1 MNYDFVN
8 SAHGFQ
14 IVIHL
19 CIISCALLLGS
30 TLRSK
35 IHFLQKYLIPA
46 PMIGGLFLFFF
57 YNYLAKYL
65 DLSPAITVLKTVV
78 LENGEIVKK
87 EVSVS
92 FLEELMFHLLNIS
105 FIAMQLRIPVKKEKA
120 QRKGTLWANVTA
132 LLAEYGLQCTLGLL
146 AAALLLKSLLPGS
159 AVSLGLTL
167 CLGFELGPGQA
178 QSMAQVWEGSSY
190 NVVNASDVGLTMAAI
205 GFVIGSV
212 VGVILI
218 NRAAKKGWLSAE
230 YVEKLRNRKV
240 GNGFFRSK
248 EDRVASSYL
257 TTASESMDTF
267 TLHLALI
274 LFTYLLSFLVL
285 AGLEW
290 LVRRFIGGKV
300 VEAIT
305 GLWGINFVVSM
316 LCAILVR
323 KVIIAAHAEHVID
336 NHTCNRIDG
345 IAVDITVAAC
355 LGAIQVAAIQQYW
368 LTILV
373 LTVIGIGITC
383 FLTPWFCSRLFGDYS
398 FMRFLMIFGTA
409 NGTLPTALS
418 LLRVVDPDFETP
430 VAQEYANSTGI
441 MFVFALPILALV
453 NWPANGRVWPFVG
466 ITSAYVLISFLLYL
480 KLAGKRAF
488 AKGGYFYMP
497 SDEAKN

>member
-1 MNYDFVN
+1 MNYVH
-8 SAHGFQ
+8 SAHDFT
-14 IVIHL
+14 IVIHI
-19 CIISCALLLGS
+19 CVIACALLLGS

-35 IHFLQKYLIPA
+35 IGFLRKYLIPA

-57 YNYLAKYL
+57 YNYVAKYL
-65 DLSPAITVLKTVV
+65 G
-78 LENGEIVKK
+78 LETGRV
-87 EVSVS
+87 
-92 FLEELMFHLLNIS
+92 FLEELMFHLLNVS
-105 FIAMQLRIPVKKEKA
+105 FIAMQLRIPVKKEKV
-120 QRKGTLWANVTA
+120 QRKGALWSNVTA

-146 AAALLLKSLLPGS
+146 VVIILFRKLLPGS
-159 AVSLGLTL
+159 SVAIGLTL

-178 QSMAQVWEGSSY
+178 ESMAKVWEGAPY
-190 NVVNASDVGLTMAAI
+190 NVAHAGSVGLTMAAI

-218 NRAAKKGWLSAE
+218 NRAAKKGWLSSD

-240 GNGFFRSK
+240 GTGFFK
-248 EDRVASSYL
+248 LKKDRVATSYQ

-274 LFTYLLSFLVL
+274 FFTYLISFLVL

-290 LVRRFIGGKV
+290 IVATFVGGKV
-300 VEAIT
+300 LEAVN

-323 KVIIAAHAEHVID
+323 RTLIAAHAEHVID
-336 NHTCNRIDG
+336 NQTCNRIDG
-345 IAVDITVAAC
+345 IAVDFTVAAC
-355 LGAIQVAAIQQYW
+355 LGAIEIAAIRQYW
-368 LTILV
+368 APILA
-373 LTVIGIGITC
+373 LTVVGVGITC
-383 FLTPWFCSRLFGDYS
+383 FLTPWFCSRLFKDFS

-418 LLRVVDPDFETP
+418 LVRVVDPDFETP

-441 MFVFALPILALV
+441 MFIFALPILALV
-453 NWPANGRVWPFVG
+453 NWPAKGNVWPFVG
-466 ITSAYVLISFLLYL
+466 ITAAYVVIAFVLYL

-497 SDEAKN
+497 EEEQN

>member
-1 MNYDFVN
+1 MNYIHSSHDFT
-8 SAHGFQ
+8 

-19 CIISCALLLGS
+19 CIIACALILGS

-35 IHFLQKYLIPA
+35 IKVLQKYLIPA
-46 PMIGGLFLFFF
+46 PMIGGVFLFFF
-57 YNYLAKYL
+57 YNYI
-65 DLSPAITVLKTVV
+65 SPMLN
-78 LENGEIVKK
+78 LETGTF
-87 EVSVS
+87 

-105 FIAMQLRIPVKKEKA
+105 FIAMQLRIPAKKEKA
-120 QRKGTLWANVTA
+120 QRKGTLWSNVTA

-146 AAALLLKSLLPGS
+146 AAILILKAFLPGS
-159 AVSLGLTL
+159 SVAIGLTL

-178 QSMAQVWEGSSY
+178 ESMAKVWEGAPY
-190 NVVNASDVGLTMAAI
+190 NVANAGDVGLTMAAI

-240 GNGFFRSK
+240 GNGFFRNT
-248 EDRVASSYL
+248 EDRVATSFQ
-257 TTASESMDTF
+257 TTVSESMDTF
-267 TLHLALI
+267 TLHIALI
-274 LFTYLLSFLVL
+274 LFTYLISFLVL

-290 LVRRFIGGKV
+290 LVATFVGGKV
-300 VEAIT
+300 LEAVT
-305 GLWGINFVVSM
+305 GLWGINFVVSS

-323 KVIIAAHAEHVID
+323 KFIIAVHAEHVID

-355 LGAIQVAAIQQYW
+355 LGAIEIAAIRQYW
-368 LTILV
+368 VPILV
-373 LTVIGIGITC
+373 LTAIGVGITC

-430 VAQEYANSTGI
+430 VAQEYVSATGM

-453 NWPANGRVWPFVG
+453 NWPAKGNVWPFVG
-466 ITSAYVLISFLLYL
+466 ITAAYVLISFILYL

-497 SDEAKN
+497 EEKAE

>member
-1 MNYDFVN
+1 MNYIH
-8 SAHGFQ
+8 SAHDFT

-35 IHFLQKYLIPA
+35 VHFLQKYLIPA
-46 PMIGGLFLFFF
+46 PMIGGLFLFIF
-57 YNYLAKYL
+57 YNYF
-65 DLSPAITVLKTVV
+65 SPWLN
-78 LENGEIVKK
+78 LETGTF
-87 EVSVS
+87 

-105 FIAMQLRIPVKKEKA
+105 FIAMQLRIPVKKEKQ
-120 QRKGTLWANVTA
+120 QRKGALWANVTA
-132 LLAEYGLQCTLGLL
+132 LLAEYGLQCTFGLL
-146 AAALLLKSLLPGS
+146 AAVLLLKAILPGS
-159 AVSLGLTL
+159 AVALGLTL

-178 QSMAQVWEGSSY
+178 ESMAKVWEGAPY
-190 NVVNASDVGLTMAAI
+190 NVANASDVGLTMAAI

-212 VGVILI
+212 VGVVLI

-240 GNGFFRSK
+240 GNGFFTRK
-248 EDRVASSYL
+248 EDRVASSYQ

-267 TLHLALI
+267 TLHIALI

-285 AGLEW
+285 AGIEW
-290 LVRRFIGGKV
+290 LVARFIGGKV
-300 VEAIT
+300 LEAVV

-323 KVIIAAHAEHVID
+323 KVLIAAHAEHVID
-336 NHTCNRIDG
+336 NQTCNRIDG
-345 IAVDITVAAC
+345 IAVDFTVAAC
-355 LGAIQVAAIQQYW
+355 LGAIEVAAIRQYW
-368 LTILV
+368 LVILV
-373 LTVIGIGITC
+373 LTVIGIAITC
-383 FLTPWFCSRLFGDYS
+383 FLTPWFCSRLFKDYS

-441 MFVFALPILALV
+441 MFIFALPILALV
-453 NWPANGRVWPFVG
+453 NWPAKGNVWPFIA
-466 ITSAYVLISFLLYL
+466 ITGAYVLIAFVLYL

-488 AKGGYFYMP
+488 AKGGYFYME
-497 SDEAKN
+497 SESKN

>member
-1 MNYDFVN
+1 MNYIH
-8 SAHGFQ
+8 SAHDFT
-14 IVIHL
+14 IVIHI
-19 CIISCALLLGS
+19 CVIACALLLGS

-35 IHFLQKYLIPA
+35 IGFLRKYLIPA
-46 PMIGGLFLFFF
+46 PMIGGFFLFFF
-57 YNYLAKYL
+57 YNYVAEYL
-65 DLSPAITVLKTVV
+65 G
-78 LENGEIVKK
+78 LETGRA
-87 EVSVS
+87 
-92 FLEELMFHLLNIS
+92 FLEELMFHLLNVS
-105 FIAMQLRIPVKKEKA
+105 FIAMQLRIPVKKEKI

-146 AAALLLKSLLPGS
+146 VIVLLFRSLLPGS
-159 AVSLGLTL
+159 SVAIGLTL

-178 QSMAQVWEGSSY
+178 ESMAKVWEGAPY
-190 NVVNASDVGLTMAAI
+190 NVAHAGDVGLTMAAI
-205 GFVIGSV
+205 GFIIGSV

-218 NRAAKKGWLSAE
+218 NRAAKKGWLSAD

-240 GNGFFRSK
+240 GTGFFRLK
-248 EDRVASSYL
+248 KDRVATSYQ

-274 LFTYLLSFLVL
+274 FFTYLLSFLVL

-290 LVRRFIGGKV
+290 IVARFVGGKV
-300 VEAIT
+300 LEAVN

-323 KVIIAAHAEHVID
+323 KVLIAAHADHVID
-336 NHTCNRIDG
+336 NQTCNRIDG
-345 IAVDITVAAC
+345 IAVDFTVAAC
-355 LGAIQVAAIQQYW
+355 LGAIEIAAIRQYW
-368 LTILV
+368 MPIVALTIV
-373 LTVIGIGITC
+373 GVGITC
-383 FLTPWFCSRLFGDYS
+383 FLTPWFCSRLFKDFS

-418 LLRVVDPDFETP
+418 LVRVVDPDFETP

-441 MFVFALPILALV
+441 MFIFALPILALV
-453 NWPANGRVWPFVG
+453 NWPAKGNVWPFIG
-466 ITSAYVLISFLLYL
+466 ITAAYVVIAFVLYL

-497 SDEAKN
+497 QGEQN

>member
-1 MNYDFVN
+1 MNYIHSSHDFT
-8 SAHGFQ
+8 

-35 IHFLQKYLIPA
+35 IKVLQKYLIPA

-57 YNYLAKYL
+57 YNYFAQYL
-65 DLSPAITVLKTVV
+65 K
-78 LENGEIVKK
+78 LETGRN
-87 EVSVS
+87 

-105 FIAMQLRIPVKKEKA
+105 FIAMQLRIPTKKEKV
-120 QRKGTLWANVTA
+120 QRKGALWSNVTA
-132 LLAEYGLQCTLGLL
+132 LIAEYGLQCCLGLL
-146 AAALLLKSLLPGS
+146 VAVLLLRKFLPGAAASI
-159 AVSLGLTL
+159 GLTL

-178 QSMAQVWEGSSY
+178 ESMAKVWEGAPY
-190 NVVNASDVGLTMAAI
+190 NVAHAGDVGLTMAAI

-212 VGVILI
+212 VGVVLI
-218 NRAAKKGWLSAE
+218 NRAAKKGWLSAD

-240 GNGFFRSK
+240 GNGFFK
-248 EDRVASSYL
+248 LKKDRVATSYQ

-274 LFTYLLSFLVL
+274 LCTYLLSFLIL

-290 LVRRFIGGKV
+290 IVARFVGGKV
-300 VEAIT
+300 LEAVT

-323 KVIIAAHAEHVID
+323 KLLIAAHAEHVID
-336 NHTCNRIDG
+336 NQTCNRIDG
-345 IAVDITVAAC
+345 IAVDFTVAAC
-355 LGAIQVAAIQQYW
+355 LGAIEIAAIRQYW
-368 LTILV
+368 VPIVVLTIV
-373 LTVIGIGITC
+373 GVGITC
-383 FLTPWFCSRLFGDYS
+383 FLTPWFCSRLFKDFS

-418 LLRVVDPDFETP
+418 LVRVVDPDFETP
-430 VAQEYANSTGI
+430 VAQEYANSTGV
-441 MFVFALPILALV
+441 MFLFALPILALV
-453 NWPANGRVWPFVG
+453 NWPAKGNVWPFIA
-466 ITSAYVLISFLLYL
+466 ITGAYVVIAFVLYL

-497 SDEAKN
+497 EEEQN

>member
-1 MNYDFVN
+1 MSYVH
-8 SAHGFQ
+8 SAHDFTV
-14 IVIHL
+14 VIHL
-19 CIISCALLLGS
+19 CIIACALLLGS

-35 IHFLQKYLIPA
+35 VKILQKYLIPA
-46 PMIGGLFLFFF
+46 PMIGGLFLFIF
-57 YNYLAKYL
+57 YNYMAEYLNLA
-65 DLSPAITVLKTVV
+65 SGTV
-78 LENGEIVKK
+78 
-87 EVSVS
+87 

-105 FIAMQLRIPVKKEKA
+105 FIAMQLRIPAKKEKSK
-120 QRKGTLWANVTA
+120 RKGALWSNVTA

-146 AAALLLKSLLPGS
+146 AAALILKAVLPGS
-159 AVSLGLTL
+159 SVAIGLTL

-178 QSMAQVWEGSSY
+178 ESMAKVWEGAPY
-190 NVVNASDVGLTMAAI
+190 NVANAGDVGLTMAAI

-218 NRAAKKGWLSAE
+218 NRAARKGWLSAD

-240 GNGFFRSK
+240 GNGFFRK
-248 EDRVASSYL
+248 GEDRVATSFQ

-267 TLHLALI
+267 TLHIALI

-290 LVRRFIGGKV
+290 LVATFIGGKV
-300 VEAIT
+300 LEAVT
-305 GLWGINFVVSM
+305 GLWGINFVISS

-323 KVIIAAHAEHVID
+323 KVIIAVHAEHVID

-345 IAVDITVAAC
+345 IAVDFTVAAC
-355 LGAIQVAAIQQYW
+355 LGAIEVAAIRQYW
-368 LTILV
+368 LPIVV
-373 LTVIGIGITC
+373 LTAIGIFITC
-383 FLTPWFCSRLFGDYS
+383 FVTPWFCSRLFKDFS

-418 LLRVVDPDFETP
+418 LIRVVDPDFETP
-430 VAQEYANSTGI
+430 VAQEYVNSTGL

-453 NWPANGRVWPFVG
+453 NWPAKGNVWPFMA
-466 ITSAYVLISFLLYL
+466 ITAAYVLIAFILYL

-497 SDEAKN
+497 EDN